1 MSDLPPGFYLHLG
14 LHRTGTGAFQQFLAA
29 NLGQLDAAGLHAGFS
44 NRDGA
49 GTETLRLRLPPPR
62 HFGTQHMARHGRQLA
77 RTLRRHGMH
86 GDGLERRPAV
96 LISEENLIGALN
108 AVIAKAPY
116 AAAGPRLGF
125 LRQHLAA
132 PVRRVVLVLRSYE
145 TQAVSVYRKRLEF
158 RALQPFEHYARSIWP
173 GDRGW
178 PELVSDI
185 RAALQPDEIVLFAH
199 EDRPDRAAILRAL
212 CPELPEGGWHEPP
225 APVNASA
232 NDAACLALLEA
243 HRAGRTLSPEAVAA
257 LIRDHAEAEAP
268 RPLIDLPQALLE
280 AQRAR
285 YHADLQ
291 RLSRMEGVILRADL

>member
-29 NLGQLDAAGLHAGFS
+29 NLERLEAAGLTAAFS

-62 HFGTQHMARHGRQLA
+62 HFGTDEMKRHGRQLA
-77 RTLRRHGMH
+77 RTLRRHG
-86 GDGLERRPAV
+86 LNRRPAV

-116 AAAGPRLGF
+116 AAAGPRLEF

-145 TQAVSVYRKRLEF
+145 AQAISVYRKRLEF
-158 RALQPFEHYARSIWP
+158 RALQPFEHYAREIWP
-173 GDRGW
+173 AARGW
-178 PELVSDI
+178 PELVADL
-185 RAALQPDEIVLFAH
+185 RHALDPDEIVLFTH
-199 EDRPDRAAILRAL
+199 EDRPSRSAILRAL
-212 CPELPEGGWHEPP
+212 CPELPEAGWDEPA

-232 NDAACLALLEA
+232 GDAACFALLEA
-243 HRAGRTLSPEAVAA
+243 HRAGRKLSPDEVAA
-257 LIRDHAEAEAP
+257 IIRDHAGAAAP
-268 RPLIDLPQALLE
+268 RPLIDLPHAVLE
-280 AQRAR
+280 AQRDR
-285 YHADLQ
+285 YRADLQ
-291 RLSRMEGVILRADL
+291 RLADMPGVTLRRLG